1 VPTIRDAIEALHGA
15 VDYRG
20 DHAASDTVSA
30 YLAESADEL
39 LDDQGDDVAGDPYAS
54 LTRAEL
60 LDELHRRGVKPTGRN
75 RGELHAQLVA
85 LDELAG

>member
-1 VPTIRDAIEALHGA
+1 MPTIREAIEALHGA

-20 DHAASDTVSA
+20 DHAASDTVAA
-30 YLAESADEL
+30 YLAESAAEL
-39 LDDQGDDVAGDPYAS
+39 LDDQGDDAGDPYAG

-60 LDELHRRGVKPTGRN
+60 VAELHGRGVKPTGRN